1 MQSTDA
7 FSLARERF
15 ATRDYHGVIFL
26 LTEAEREGTPYADAL
41 NLLGLS
47 LAMVGR
53 REEALAAFERALHR
67 NPQYIEALLN
77 RAIVLN
83 ELGRTEEARTA
94 FAEAE
99 ALGRPDATGFP
110 AIVANRL
117 ANSHAALGD
126 EYRAAGALGEAV
138 AQYRRALELRPA
150 FADIRLALGRALLDE
165 RDFAGAIAEL
175 DAALRLREGWLDAL
189 LLRGLASYLAGD
201 LAGASDV
208 WTSASER
215 HPEEPRLEIYRA
227 MLARR
232 SQAAGPP
239 PGDDGR

>member
-1 MQSTDA
+1 MDSL
-7 FSLARERF
+7 SLARERF

-26 LTEAEREGTPYADAL
+26 LTEAEQEGTPYADAL

-47 LAMVGR
+47 LAMLGR
-53 REEALAAFERALHR
+53 RNEALAAFERALQR
-67 NPQYIEALLN
+67 NPSYIEALLN

-83 ELGRTEEARTA
+83 DLGRVEEAREG
-94 FAEAE
+94 FAQAS

-110 AIVANRL
+110 VVVANRL

-138 AQYRRALELRPA
+138 AQYRRALELRPG
-150 FADIRLALGRALLDE
+150 FADIRLALGRALLDQ
-165 RDFAGAIAEL
+165 RDYAAAAAEL
-175 DAALRLREGWLDAL
+175 DEALRLHEGWLDAL
-189 LLRGLASYLAGD
+189 LLRGLAAYLQGD
-201 LAGASDV
+201 LQGAGAV
-208 WTSASER
+208 WERAAER

-232 SQAAGPP
+232 LDSAGEGPAES
-239 PGDDGR
+239 GR